1 MKKEVSAYLSAI
13 GKKGGKAGRG
23 KAKARPSSVA
33 RAAVNARWE
42 KHKGK
47 TMIYT
52 SYYSSKKIT
61 PDHICIRISVGH
73 PRWKLP
79 YSVAGAI
86 PYLAPDRAWIGME
99 RAEYETLYRAKLEAA
114 GVDKIRSEI
123 RALAGDRPAVLLCFE
138 RLQDGTWCHRRIFA
152 DWWQEKTG
160 EIVPE
165 L

>member
-1 MKKEVSAYLSAI
+1 
-13 GKKGGKAGRG
+13 
-23 KAKARPSSVA
+23 
-33 RAAVNARWE
+33 
-42 KHKGK
+42 
-47 TMIYT
+47 MIYT

-61 PDHICIRISVGH
+61 SEYAAVRISVGH

-86 PYLAPDRAWIGME
+86 PGLAPDRAWIGME
-99 RAEYETLYRAKLEAA
+99 RAEYEPLYRAKLEAA

-123 RALAGDRPAVLLCFE
+123 RALSGDRPAVLLCFE
-138 RLQDGTWCHRRIFA
+138 SPLDGTWCHRRIFA

-160 EIVPE
+160 ETVPE